1 MCGRTSLYLPQSVVE
16 SRFDAEA
23 TEPLEPRYN
32 IAPSQDL
39 PVITNTAPEAIDQFE
54 WGFLPTWADSPEESY
69 RPINAR
75 SETAAEKPMFRD
87 SFEAKRCLV
96 LADGFYE
103 WQAKGKGAGPKQPY
117 RVQREDEQPFA
128 MAGLW
133 SEWQDNGTSL
143 ETVTILTTDA
153 NELVEAIHD
162 RMPVILPVAR
172 ERDWLDP
179 DEDAADLLEPYP
191 EDDLEAYPISTAV
204 NSPANDSPE
213 ILEPVEGDS
222 TSQRG
227 LDEFT

>member
-23 TEPLEPRYN
+23 VEPLEPRYN

-39 PVITNTAPEAIDQFE
+39 PVITNTAPKAIDQFE
-54 WGFLPTWADSPEESY
+54 WGFLPAWADSPEESY

-87 SFEAKRCLV
+87 SFEEKRCLV

-103 WQAKGKGAGPKQPY
+103 WQAADEGSKQPY
-117 RVQREDEQPFA
+117 RVQRGDEQPFA

-133 SEWQDNGTSL
+133 SEWQANGTSL

-153 NELVEAIHD
+153 NDLIEPIHD
-162 RMPVILPVAR
+162 RMPVILPESH

-179 DEDAADLLEPYP
+179 EADPADLLQPYP

-213 ILEPVEGDS
+213 ILEPVEGGT